1 MTKTM
6 PMLGMFTGSCRNER
20 WSMLFQ
26 DLMTEGIKCLAESV
40 GAYWLLDIVGSYQ
53 PKLKRADF
61 QLWKIA
67 VKGSKAIV
75 TMREDTDEKPLV
87 TQRIGYTDFPAG
99 DFEFYACRNERGSVT
114 IMLKS
119 EY

>member
-6 PMLGMFTGSCRNER
+6 PMLGMFTGSCTMER
-20 WSMLFQ
+20 WSMLFP
-26 DLMTEGIKCLAESV
+26 DIMTEGMKYLAESV

-53 PKLKRADF
+53 PKLRRSDF
-61 QLWKIA
+61 QLWKISVKNNKA
-67 VKGSKAIV
+67 VV

-87 TQRIGYTDFPAG
+87 TQKIGYTDFPEG
-99 DFEFYACRNERGSVT
+99 SFEFYACRNARGNVT
-114 IMLKS
+114 VMLKG